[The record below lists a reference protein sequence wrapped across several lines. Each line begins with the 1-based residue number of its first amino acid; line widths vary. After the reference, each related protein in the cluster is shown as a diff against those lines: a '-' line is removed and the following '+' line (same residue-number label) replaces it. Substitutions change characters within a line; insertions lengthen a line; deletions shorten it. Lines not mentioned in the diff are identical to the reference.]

1 MTTPAR
7 SLFIAALLSF
17 AAVPV
22 FALSADDAA
31 DIVRAQKLI
40 TKVLTVVQKYQ
51 AANVVLQAPQPIAGT
66 SGKYLLPYRADGQM
80 TEWAGKIVN
89 VAASKIVGEKV
100 GEKATEA
107 VASKIPFG
115 GLAGGLIKKKSKE
128 ATAVAF
134 LGGPEFIK
142 KTSELSFAN
151 LSDYAVYLQARHG
164 NSGNFQQAL
173 AAAMALYPDLEG
185 NFESAIKSA
194 YKAQAAAAG
203 GKG

>member
-1 MTTPAR
+1 MLSLVRR
-7 SLFIAALLSF
+7 SLLVAAF
-17 AAVPV
+17 ATASVSA

-31 DIVRAQKLI
+31 DLVRAQKLI
-40 TKVLTVVQKYQ
+40 TKVLKIAEQYHASNIT
-51 AANVVLQAPQPIAGT
+51 LTAPKPIAGN
-66 SGKYLLPYRADGQM
+66 SGKFLLPYKADGQL
-80 TEWAGKIVN
+80 TDWAAKIVN

-142 KTSELSFAN
+142 AHSDQSFAD
-151 LSDYAVYLQARHG
+151 LKQYAVYLQARHG
-164 NSGNFQQAL
+164 GTADFQQAL

-185 NFESAIKSA
+185 TFEAAIKEAYQTQSA
-194 YKAQAAAAG
+194 AK
-203 GKG
+203 KST

>member
-1 MTTPAR
+1 MLSLAR
-7 SLFIAALLSF
+7 RLLLVAAF
-17 AAVPV
+17 ATASVSA

-31 DIVRAQKLI
+31 EIVRAQKLI
-40 TKVLTVVQKYQ
+40 AKVLKVVEQYR
-51 AANVVLQAPQPIAGT
+51 AANITLTAPTPIAGN
-66 SGKYLLPYRADGQM
+66 SGKFLLPYKADGQL
-80 TEWAGKIVN
+80 TDWAAKIAN

-128 ATAVAF
+128 VTAVAF

-142 KTSELSFAN
+142 THSDQSFAD
-151 LSDYAVYLQARHG
+151 LRQYAVYLQARHG
-164 NSGNFQQAL
+164 GTAGFQQAL

-185 NFESAIKSA
+185 TFEAAVKEAYQAQSAANKST
-194 YKAQAAAAG
+194 
-203 GKG
+203 